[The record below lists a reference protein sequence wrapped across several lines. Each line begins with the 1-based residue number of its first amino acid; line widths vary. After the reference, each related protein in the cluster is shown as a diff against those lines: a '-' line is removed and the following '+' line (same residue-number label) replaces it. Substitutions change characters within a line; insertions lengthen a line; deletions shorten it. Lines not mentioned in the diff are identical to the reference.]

1 LLFNLS
7 NFSYTNY
14 IAIKV
19 GNLILTLKSV
29 CCWDLEGPI
38 SILDFAAELGRL
50 LSKKTK
56 LNLQKFNMGEFFE
69 MISKYD
75 DYIIDVPGVKK
86 RLNIPDYQPGDTLRL
101 VAPLYMSCF
110 SDKELIKLA
119 NNNLG
124 LLPGCKELMKVLHK
138 NWDIFVISTSYRHF
152 AHNVAKSL
160 NIPLDH
166 IYCTDLNIKE
176 ANKTIYNIEGDIK
189 NLVNVI
195 FKNYIDNDKNLEL
208 VIKDLNKFFWKN
220 EESDYVKAMNLV
232 EVRGGNRKEM
242 AVESISNITQ
252 VPISEMVAFGDSITD
267 INMLQRLKNEGGI
280 AVSFNGN
287 RFTVGR
293 SNIAITTPNNLGT
306 LAILESKN
314 NIENFLDSWEKLYR
328 RFKNNPEKIPNK
340 LISKEVK
347 NYFIKYK
354 FVPEIENLSNKTNNE
369 LDLIIL
375 KQEKFRK
382 KVRGWAGNLA

>member
-7 NFSYTNY
+7 NFSYTNFN
-14 IAIKV
+14 AIKV
-19 GNLILTLKSV
+19 GNLILTQKNV

-38 SILDFAAELGRL
+38 STLDFAAELSRL

-56 LNLQKFNMGEFFE
+56 LDLQKFNMGEFFE
-69 MISKYD
+69 MISNYD
-75 DYIIDVPGVKK
+75 DYLIDVPGVKK
-86 RLNIPDYQPGDTLRL
+86 RLNIPNYQPGDTLRL

-124 LLPGCKELMKVLHK
+124 LLPGCKESMKVLHK

-160 NIPLDH
+160 NIPLDQV
-166 IYCTDLNIKE
+166 YCTDLNIKE

-195 FKNYIDNDKNLEL
+195 FQNYIDNGKNLDL
-208 VIKDLNKFFWKN
+208 VIEDLN
-220 EESDYVKAMNLV
+220 
-232 EVRGGNRKEM
+232 RGGKRKEM
-242 AVESISNITQ
+242 AVERISNITQ
-252 VPISEMVAFGDSITD
+252 VPISEMVALGDSITD
-267 INMLQRLKNEGGI
+267 INMLQRLKDEGGI

-293 SNIAITTPNNLGT
+293 ANIAITTPNNLGT
-306 LAILESKN
+306 LAIFESKN
-314 NIENFLDSWEKLYR
+314 NIENFLDSWEKHYS
-328 RFKNNPEKIPNK
+328 RFKNNPEKIPSK

-347 NYFIKYK
+347 NYFIRYK
-354 FVPEIENLSNKTNNE
+354 FVPEIESLSNKTKKE

-382 KVRGWAGNLA
+382 QVRGWAGNLA

>member
-7 NFSYTNY
+7 NFSYINY
-14 IAIKV
+14 IAIKI
-19 GNLILTLKSV
+19 GNFILTLKNV

-38 SILDFAAELGRL
+38 TYLDFAAELGRL

-69 MISKYD
+69 MISNYD
-75 DYIIDVPGVKK
+75 DYLIDVPGVKK
-86 RLNIPDYQPGDTLRL
+86 KLNIPDYQPGDTLRL
-101 VAPLYMSCF
+101 MAPLYMSCF
-110 SDKELIKLA
+110 SDEELIKVA

-124 LLPGCKELMKVLHK
+124 LLPGCKELMKSLYK
-138 NWDIFVISTSYRHF
+138 NWDIFIISTSYRHF
-152 AHNVAKSL
+152 AHSVAKSL

-166 IYCTDLNIKE
+166 VYCTDLNIKE
-176 ANKTIYNIEGDIK
+176 ANKTIYDIERDVK

-195 FKNYIDNDKNLEL
+195 FQNYIDNDKNLDLIIE
-208 VIKDLNKFFWKN
+208 DLNNFFWNSK
-220 EESDYVKAMNLV
+220 ESDYVKAMNFV
-232 EVRGGNRKEM
+232 EVRGGIRKEM
-242 AVESISNITQ
+242 AVERISNITQ
-252 VPISEMVAFGDSITD
+252 VPISEMVALGDSITD
-267 INMLQRLKNEGGI
+267 VNMLQRLKDEGGI

-306 LAILESKN
+306 LAIFESKN
-314 NIENFLDSWEKLYR
+314 NIENFLNSWEKLYSS
-328 RFKNNPEKIPNK
+328 FKNNPENIPNK

-354 FVPEIENLSNKTNNE
+354 FIPEIDNLSNKTKKE
-369 LDLIIL
+369 LDLISL
-375 KQEKFRK
+375 KQEEFRK
-382 KVRGWAGNLA
+382 KVRGWAGNLS

>member
-1 LLFNLS
+1 M
-7 NFSYTNY
+7 
-14 IAIKV
+14 
-19 GNLILTLKSV
+19 TLKNV
-29 CCWDLEGPI
+29 CCFDLEGPI
-38 SILDFAAELGRL
+38 SVLDFAAELGRL

-56 LNLQKFNMGEFFE
+56 FDLQKFNMGEFFE

-75 DYIIDVPGVKK
+75 DYLIDVPGVKK
-86 RLNIPDYQPGDTLRL
+86 RLKIPDYQPGDTLRL

-124 LLPGCKELMKVLHK
+124 LLPGSKELMKVLHK
-138 NWDIFVISTSYRHF
+138 NWDIFIISTSYRHF
-152 AHNVAKSL
+152 AHNVAKIL

-166 IYCTDLNIKE
+166 VYFTDLNIKE
-176 ANKTIYNIEGDIK
+176 ANKTIYNIEEDVK

-195 FKNYIDNDKNLEL
+195 FQNYIDNDKNLDLIIE
-208 VIKDLNKFFWKN
+208 DLNNFFWKN
-220 EESDYVKAMNLV
+220 KESGYVKAMNLV
-232 EVRGGNRKEM
+232 EVRGGKRKEIT
-242 AVESISNITQ
+242 VERISTITQ
-252 VPISEMVAFGDSITD
+252 VPISEMVALGDSITD
-267 INMLQRLKNEGGI
+267 INMLQRLRDEGGI

-306 LAILESKN
+306 LAIFESKN
-314 NIENFLDSWEKLYR
+314 NIENFLDSWEKLYS
-328 RFKNNPEKIPNK
+328 RFKNNPEKIPSN

-354 FVPEIENLSNKTNNE
+354 FIPEIDNLSNKTKKE
-369 LDLIIL
+369 IDLIIL

>member
-1 LLFNLS
+1 M
-7 NFSYTNY
+7 
-14 IAIKV
+14 
-19 GNLILTLKSV
+19 TLKNV
-29 CCWDLEGPI
+29 CLWDLEGPI

-50 LSKKTK
+50 LSKKTE
-56 LNLQKFNMGEFFE
+56 LDLQKFNMGEFFK
-69 MISKYD
+69 MISNYD
-75 DYIIDVPGVKK
+75 DYLIDVPGVKK
-86 RLNIPDYQPGDTLRL
+86 KLNIPDYQPGDTLRL
-101 VAPLYMSCF
+101 MAPLYMSCF

-138 NWDIFVISTSYRHF
+138 DWDIFIISTSYRHF
-152 AHNVAKSL
+152 AHNVARSL
-160 NIPLDH
+160 NIPLNH
-166 IYCTDLNIKE
+166 VFCTDLNIKE
-176 ANKTIYNIEGDIK
+176 ANKTIYNIEGDVK

-195 FKNYIDNDKNLEL
+195 FHNYIANNNNLEI
-208 VIKDLNKFFWKN
+208 VIKDLNKFFWNKK
-220 EESDYVKAMNLV
+220 ESDYIKAMNLV
-232 EVRGGNRKEM
+232 EVRGGKRKEM
-242 AVESISNITQ
+242 AVESISTITQ
-252 VPISEMVAFGDSITD
+252 TPISEMIALGDSITD
-267 INMLQRLKNEGGI
+267 INMLQRLKGEGGI

-293 SNIAITTPNNLGT
+293 ANVAITTPNNLGT
-306 LAILESKN
+306 LAIFESKN
-314 NIENFLDSWEKLYR
+314 NIENFLDSWEKLYS
-328 RFKNNPEKIPNK
+328 RFKNNPEKIPSK

-354 FVPEIENLSNKTNNE
+354 FVPEIENLSNKTKKE